1 MTTDHIIHNTMTQ
14 RMECQHCGFSEVI
27 KMPAP
32 IDAILGKM
40 DAFTV
45 AHKGCKRSD
54 YVKGFDAGWDFA
66 LHEIEQWVK
75 REAHDPQSIA
85 AVLSLLAHLKLE
97 KGRENT

>member
-1 MTTDHIIHNTMTQ
+1 MTTDHIIHSSAGQ

-40 DAFTV
+40 DAFTK
-45 AHKGCKRSD
+45 AHEGCKRSD

-66 LHEIEQWVK
+66 LHEVEQWVK
-75 REAHDPQSIA
+75 REAHDPQRNA
-85 AVLSLLAHLKLE
+85 PVLSLLAHLKLE

>member
-14 RMECQHCGFSEVI
+14 RMECQHCGFSEAV

-45 AHKGCKRSD
+45 SHKGCKRSD

-66 LHEIEQWVK
+66 LHEMEQWVK
-75 REAHDPQSIA
+75 REAHDPQRNA
-85 AVLSLLAHLKLE
+85 PVLSLLAHLKLE